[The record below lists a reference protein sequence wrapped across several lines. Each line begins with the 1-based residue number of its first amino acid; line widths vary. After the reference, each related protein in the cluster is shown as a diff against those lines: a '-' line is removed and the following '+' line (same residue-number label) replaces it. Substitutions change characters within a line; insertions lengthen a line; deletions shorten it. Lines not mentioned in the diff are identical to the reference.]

1 MAKDIKP
8 RFTLKSVDDIFST
21 QEMRDDEKLER
32 VREIAP
38 EELSPFKNHP
48 FKVQMDEEM
57 EKLCTSIKDYGILTP
72 LMARPLEDGGY
83 ELVSGHRRKAA
94 AEILGIEKLPVL
106 VRDMTDDEATIL
118 MVDSNIQRENLLPSE
133 KAFAY
138 KMKLEAMKRKAGRPA
153 KNSAQVEQD
162 FKGKFS
168 VELLADQSEDSR
180 ATIQR
185 YIRLTE
191 LAPPLLEMVDQK
203 KIAFSPAVELSY
215 LTKEEQAELWELIQ
229 SEDCTPSLSQAVRM
243 KKLSQE
249 VKLTPE
255 VIFSIMTEEKANQK
269 EKLKLPMDNLR
280 KYFPKRYTPEE
291 IEAEIMRMLEERYR
305 RREYER

>member
-1 MAKDIKP
+1 MTKDIKP

-21 QEMRDDEKLER
+21 QEMRDEEKLER
-32 VREIAP
+32 VREIDP

-83 ELVSGHRRKAA
+83 ELVSGHRKKAA
-94 AEILGIEKLPVL
+94 AEYLGIEKLPVL
-106 VRDMTDDEATIL
+106 VRDMADDEGIIL
-118 MVDSNIQRENLLPSE
+118 MVDSNIQRENLLRSE

-138 KMKLEAMKRKAGRPA
+138 KMKLEAMKRKAGRPK
-153 KNSAQVEQD
+153 KNACQIGTNLRSDAELAEGSSDSA
-162 FKGKFS
+162 
-168 VELLADQSEDSR
+168 R
-180 ATIQR
+180 TIQR

-215 LTKEEQAELWELIQ
+215 LTNEEQAELWELIRT
-229 SEDCTPSLSQAVRM
+229 ENCTPSLSQAIRM
-243 KKLSQE
+243 KKLSQ
-249 VKLTPE
+249 
-255 VIFSIMTEEKANQK
+255 
-269 EKLKLPMDNLR
+269 
-280 KYFPKRYTPEE
+280 
-291 IEAEIMRMLEERYR
+291 
-305 RREYER
+305 

>member
-21 QEMRDDEKLER
+21 QEMRDEEKLER

-38 EELSPFKNHP
+38 EELSPFKDHP
-48 FKVQMDEEM
+48 FKVQMDDEM
-57 EKLCTSIKDYGILTP
+57 EKLCASIKDYGILTP
-72 LMARPLEDGGY
+72 LMARPLEAGAY
-83 ELVSGHRRKAA
+83 ELVSGHRSKAA
-94 AEILGIEKLPVL
+94 AEVLGIEKLPVL

-138 KMKLEAMKRKAGRPA
+138 KMKLDAIKRKAGRPA
-153 KNSAQVEQD
+153 KNASQLETNFRSDEQ
-162 FKGKFS
+162 
-168 VELLADQSEDSR
+168 LASQSQDSR

-215 LTKEEQAELWELIQ
+215 ITKEEQAELWELIQ

-243 KKLSQE
+243 KRLSQN

-269 EKLKLPMDNLR
+269 EKLKLSMDNLR

-291 IEAEIMRMLEERYR
+291 IEAEIMRMLEDRYR
-305 RREYER
+305 RRQMERDER